1 MATEM
6 PNEVMLNEVCSRKKQ
21 QGAVE
26 YENMEG
32 EDARVEICVRVEI
45 CG

>member
-1 MATEM
+1 MRYAHEKS
-6 PNEVMLNEVCSRKKQ
+6 NK
-21 QGAVE
+21 AVE

-32 EDARVEICVRVEI
+32 EEARVEICVRVEI